1 MNSVKYW
8 AVVMSLGACIG
19 GGLRA
24 EEGVSFDVSA
34 DYLGKYIWRG
44 HNVDDD
50 PVFQPA
56 IGVGYKGFTASVWG
70 NLETTGINGNSGE
83 FTELNYTLEYSGS
96 LPGIEGVGYS
106 VGAINYHFPSV
117 VGDTT
122 EIYWGLAFDVPLS
135 PSVTFYH
142 DIDEVKG
149 TYASFG
155 IGHSFEKIAE
165 ITPDIPVGM
174 DLRASLGW
182 GHRSYN
188 ADYWGVNTSKLNDLV
203 LSLSLPIEIGDWTVT
218 ASLNYMKLVS
228 GSIRSGNDGDA
239 FFGGIGLS
247 RSF

>member
-1 MNSVKYW
+1 MNGVKYW
-8 AVVMSLGACIG
+8 AVVMSLAVCIG

-24 EEGVSFDVSA
+24 EEGLSFDISA

-44 HNVDDD
+44 HNLDDD

-56 IGVGYKGFTASVWG
+56 IGVSYGGVTASVWG

-83 FTELNYTLEYSGS
+83 FTELNYTIEYSGG

-122 EIYWGLAFDVPLS
+122 EIYWGLAFDVPLD

-182 GHRSYN
+182 GHSSYN
-188 ADYWGVNTSKLNDLV
+188 ADYWGVKRSKLNDLV
-203 LSLSLPIEIGDWTVT
+203 LSVSFPIEIGGWTVT
-218 ASLNYMKLVS
+218 ASLKYMKLVS
-228 GSIRSGNDGDA
+228 GSIRSGNDGDV
-239 FFGGIGLS
+239 FFGGIGFS